1 VLCCFDARIRP
12 ATEDLLRR
20 LLIDRPDMVVV
31 AGGALRLASPRNNF
45 DRDFILQQI
54 ELGVQLHQAKRL
66 LLMSHSDCATY
77 GGIASFNHNA
87 DKERAH
93 HCRQLCTAS
102 AIAQAAFPAL
112 AIDRLFISFDGVFSV
127 EDRECAEGVS
137 SAPHRRAT

>member
-12 ATEDLLRR
+12 ATDDLLRR
-20 LLIDRPDMVVV
+20 QLIDRPDMIVL

-45 DRDFILQQI
+45 DRDFVLQQI
-54 ELGVQLHQAKRL
+54 GLGIQLHQAKRL

-77 GGIASFNHNA
+77 GGLASFNHNA

-93 HCRQLCTAS
+93 HRQQLCAAS

-112 AIDRLFISFDGVFSV
+112 AIERLFVTFDGVFSV
-127 EDRECAEGVS
+127 EDPECAETAS
-137 SAPHRRAT
+137 SAARLRAT